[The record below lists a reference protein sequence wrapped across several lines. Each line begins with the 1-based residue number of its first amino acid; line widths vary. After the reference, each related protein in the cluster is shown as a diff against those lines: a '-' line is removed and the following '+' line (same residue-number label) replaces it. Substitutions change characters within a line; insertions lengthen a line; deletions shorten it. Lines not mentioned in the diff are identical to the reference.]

1 MEDQRSLAQLE
12 LTVVPE
18 KLSLFTTVFQYG
30 IEITTS
36 GDTTLGGLLSA
47 FPGFS
52 GEYLAN
58 TVQTIFQ
65 NGTAVDDL
73 TTRLE
78 GEHPVIALSAAM
90 PGLAGAIF
98 RKNSFHAALRSDTHH
113 EQPRSGHDKTIT
125 VTLKLFNKIALDQ
138 GEKLLHSGVCL
149 KAQTLAAFFSK
160 RPELVEGIVQVRLGD
175 NTIDTARMDQILA
188 TPATVQLKILTRHCP
203 DHD

>member
-1 MEDQRSLAQLE
+1 MEEQRSLAQLE

-36 GDTTLGGLLSA
+36 GDATLGGLLSTI
-47 FPGFS
+47 PGFTA
-52 GEYLAN
+52 EYLAN

-78 GEHPVIALSAAM
+78 GEQPVVALSAAM

-98 RKNSFHAALRSDTHH
+98 RKNSFHAALRTDTHH
-113 EQPRSGHDKTIT
+113 DNPRSGHDKTIT

-149 KAQTLAAFFSK
+149 KAQALAAFFSK
-160 RPELVEGIVQVRLGD
+160 RPELLQGIVQVRLGE
-175 NTIDTARMDQILA
+175 NTIDAASMSQILA
-188 TPATVQLKILTRHCP
+188 NPTKVRLKIVTPSLP
-203 DHD
+203 

>member
-47 FPGFS
+47 FPGFTA
-52 GEYLAN
+52 EYLAT

-78 GEHPVIALSAAM
+78 GEQPVVALSAAM

-98 RKNSFHAALRSDTHH
+98 RKNSFHAALRTDTHH
-113 EQPRSGHDKTIT
+113 QKPRSAQDKTIT

-138 GEKLLHSGVCL
+138 GAKLLRSGVCL
-149 KAQTLAAFFSK
+149 KARTLAAFFSK
-160 RPELVEGIVQVRLGD
+160 RPELVQGIVQARLGE
-175 NTIDTARMDQILA
+175 NTIDVASMHQILA
-188 TPATVQLKILTRHCP
+188 TPAKVRLKILTSSLP
-203 DHD
+203 

>member
-36 GDTTLGGLLSA
+36 GNTTLGGLLSA
-47 FPGFS
+47 FPGFNA
-52 GEYLAN
+52 EYLAN

-78 GEHPVIALSAAM
+78 GEHPVVALSAAM

-98 RKNSFHAALRSDTHH
+98 RKNSFHAALRTDTHH
-113 EQPRSGHDKTIT
+113 QKPRSGQDKTIT

-138 GEKLLHSGVCL
+138 GEKLLRSGVCL
-149 KAQTLAAFFSK
+149 AARTLAAFFNK
-160 RPELVEGIVQVRLGD
+160 RPELVRGIVQVRFGE
-175 NTIDTARMDQILA
+175 NTIDLASMHQILA
-188 TPATVQLKILTRHCP
+188 TPARLKLKIVTP
-203 DHD
+203 APA